1 MCMYMR
7 LYLPVI
13 NTLHSLW
20 FRGRSHGPVSFGTNP
35 LLFCPLQS
43 DVVPP
48 TQPDTQKAE
57 NAPYYYCYGS
67 TYSGCTAYK
76 TLPAQRAGDM
86 QASTIRPA
94 AVGLLGMRTPRSSP
108 ARKSR
113 VSAWPVPMC
122 TCMIDTFSVHG

>member
-20 FRGRSHGPVSFGTNP
+20 FRGRSHGPVSIGTNP
-35 LLFCPLQS
+35 LLFVRFSLMLFH
-43 DVVPP
+43 PP
-48 TQPDTQKAE
+48 SLTPRRQKMRLIIIATE
-57 NAPYYYCYGS
+57 VH

-94 AVGLLGMRTPRSSP
+94 AVSLLGMRTPRSSP

-113 VSAWPVPMC
+113 VACSH
-122 TCMIDTFSVHG
+122 VHLYD